1 MNNKQS
7 NHFNMFLQVQRFLDQ
22 SSATWSN
29 VRVIGRY
36 KNELDACLLKIREQH
51 QQVGTDSRGISAD
64 KNELKDNIATRA
76 AVVAGALYAYAAGEG
91 NNTLLAAMDRSPS
104 KLYKAKDIDFPNQ
117 VVSITA
123 EASTRLAELADYG
136 VLEEQLTDI
145 ESSLDDFRE
154 LVGMPR
160 SVRSQVGS
168 VKTSLGA
175 LIDEVNGMLKEQLDK
190 VMMQFRLTDA
200 TFYEGYQRA
209 RVIVDN

>member
-1 MNNKQS
+1 MNRNQ
-7 NHFNMFLQVQRFLDQ
+7 F
-22 SSATWSN
+22 
-29 VRVIGRY
+29 
-36 KNELDACLLKIREQH
+36 
-51 QQVGTDSRGISAD
+51 
-64 KNELKDNIATRA
+64 
-76 AVVAGALYAYAAGEG
+76 
-91 NNTLLAAMDRSPS
+91 PS

-117 VVSITA
+117 VAGITA
-123 EASTRLAELADYG
+123 EASSHLAELADYG
-136 VLEEQLTDI
+136 VLQEQLTDI

-168 VKTSLGA
+168 AKTSPGA